1 MMRNGIK
8 NLLLLLFLLTGLA
21 CEKDEICL
29 EEITPKLILRFY
41 DQDDPDEFKSVQN
54 IKINIEGIEGDYTD
68 TSISTSTDSIALPI
82 KVSANMTR
90 FILTLPA
97 DDSQG
102 IEENRDT
109 LTLIYMQ
116 EDVFVSR
123 SCGYKTIFHEGEA
136 SLTDDGDNWIKLL
149 EQKDD
154 PLEITDENRAHVKI
168 YH

>member
-1 MMRNGIK
+1 MRNWIK
-8 NLLLLLFLLTGLA
+8 NTLVLIFLLLNLA

-41 DQDDPDEFKSVQN
+41 DQNDPDEFKSVRN

-68 TSISTSTDSIALPI
+68 TSISTVTDSIAVPI
-82 KVSANMTR
+82 KVSANITR
-90 FILTLPA
+90 FILTLPG

-109 LTLIYMQ
+109 LSLIYLQ
-116 EDVFVSR
+116 EDIFISR
-123 SCGYKTIFHEGEA
+123 SCGYKTIFHEGEIT
-136 SLTDDGDNWIKLL
+136 LTEDGNNWIKLL
-149 EQKDD
+149 EQRED
-154 PLEITDENRAHVKI
+154 PLEITDENKAHVKI

>member
-1 MMRNGIK
+1 MMRNWIK
-8 NLLLLLFLLTGLA
+8 KTLFLIFLLLNLA

-41 DQDDPDEFKSVQN
+41 DQNDPDEFKSVRN

-68 TSISTSTDSIALPI
+68 TSISTLTDSIAVPI
-82 KVSANMTR
+82 KVSANITR
-90 FILTLPA
+90 FILTLPG

-109 LTLIYMQ
+109 LSLIYLQ
-116 EDVFVSR
+116 EDIFVSR
-123 SCGYKTIFHEGEA
+123 SCGYKTIFHEGEIT
-136 SLTDDGDNWIKLL
+136 LTEDGNNWIKML
-149 EQKDD
+149 EQRED
-154 PLEITDENRAHVKI
+154 PLEITDENKAHVKI

>member
-1 MMRNGIK
+1 MRNWIK
-8 NLLLLLFLLTGLA
+8 NTLVLIFLLLNLA

-41 DQDDPDEFKSVQN
+41 DQNDPDEFKSVRN

-68 TSISTSTDSIALPI
+68 TSISTLTDSIAVPI
-82 KVSANMTR
+82 KVSANITR
-90 FILTLPA
+90 FILTLPG

-109 LTLIYMQ
+109 LSLIYLQ
-116 EDVFVSR
+116 EDIFVSR
-123 SCGYKTIFHEGEA
+123 SCGYKTIFHEGEIT
-136 SLTDDGDNWIKLL
+136 LTEDGNNWIKLL
-149 EQKDD
+149 DQSED
-154 PLEITDENRAHVKI
+154 PLEITDENKAHVKI

>member
-1 MMRNGIK
+1 MMRNRIK
-8 NLLLLLFLLTGLA
+8 NTLLLIFLLTSLA

-41 DQDDPDEFKSVQN
+41 DQNDPDEFKSVRDL
-54 IKINIEGIEGDYTD
+54 KINIEGIEGDYTD
-68 TSISTSTDSIALPI
+68 TSISSLTDSIAIPI

-90 FILTLPA
+90 FILTLPG
-97 DDSQG
+97 DDSQD

-109 LTLIYMQ
+109 LTLIYLQ
-116 EDVFVSR
+116 EDIFVSR
-123 SCGYKTIFHEGEA
+123 SCGYKTVFHEGEA
-136 SLTDDGDNWIKLL
+136 ALTEDGDNWIKLL

>member
-1 MMRNGIK
+1 MMKNRIK
-8 NLLLLLFLLTGLA
+8 NTLLLILLLTGLA

-41 DQDDPDEFKSVQN
+41 DQNDPDEFKSVRN
-54 IKINIEGIEGDYTD
+54 LKINIEGIEGDYTD
-68 TSISTSTDSIALPI
+68 TSISSLTDSIAIPI

-90 FILTLPA
+90 FILTLPG
-97 DDSQG
+97 DDSQE
-102 IEENRDT
+102 IEENSDT
-109 LTLIYMQ
+109 LTLIYLQ
-116 EDVFVSR
+116 EDIFVSR

-136 SLTDDGDNWIKLL
+136 ALTEDGDNWIKLL

>member
-1 MMRNGIK
+1 MMRNRIK
-8 NLLLLLFLLTGLA
+8 NTLLLIFLLA
-21 CEKDEICL
+21 NISCEKDEICL

-41 DQDDPDEFKSVQN
+41 DQNDPDEFKSVQN
-54 IKINIEGIEGDYTD
+54 LKVNIEGIEGDYID
-68 TSISTSTDSIALPI
+68 TSISSLTDSIAIPI

-90 FILTLPA
+90 FILTLPG

-109 LTLIYMQ
+109 LTLIYLQ
-116 EDVFVSR
+116 EDIFVSR
-123 SCGYKTIFHEGEA
+123 SCGYKTVFHEGEA
-136 SLTDDGDNWIKLL
+136 ALTEDGDNWIKLL
-149 EQKDD
+149 EQKSD